1 VEWCGQS
8 RPATRWRSRSFGLVL
23 LSQSL
28 PLRESGTRVR
38 WSLAV
43 LALQE
48 PVSSQQWVAVGLA
61 IIEVMLVQVG

>member
-1 VEWCGQS
+1 L
-8 RPATRWRSRSFGLVL
+8 RSFGLVL

-38 WSLAV
+38 RPLAV